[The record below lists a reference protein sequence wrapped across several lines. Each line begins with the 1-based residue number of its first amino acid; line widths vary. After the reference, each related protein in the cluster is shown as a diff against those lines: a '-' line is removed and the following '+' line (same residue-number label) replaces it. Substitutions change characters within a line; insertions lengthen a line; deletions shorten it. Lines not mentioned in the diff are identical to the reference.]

1 MKATATRIGD
11 GSLPNTMRVQFAN
24 QETGE
29 DYGVLQV
36 RVLCGV
42 SLSFLFVA
50 GDLYSVLVV

>member
-42 SLSFLFVA
+42 SLSFFA